1 VAARVHERLFL
12 EACDMD
18 GVGGSRGVAR
28 ASAVT
33 CQAPRH
39 PPPASNPIYVE
50 RCPRLERVGRVCL
63 RGGSRVAR
71 EGAPSLGLRVRAR
84 SLRLAAPPPLVAGGS
99 RSRIVRK
106 VGLSALVASPGD
118 PASRDESCGFR
129 GRIVEPVTEE
139 DSDARRDL
147 FDERLT

>member
-1 VAARVHERLFL
+1 MATRVHERLFL

-33 CQAPRH
+33 CHAPRH

-63 RGGSRVAR
+63 REEAVLHVR
-71 EGAPSLGLRVRAR
+71 GATSLGLRVRAR
-84 SLRLAAPPPLVAGGS
+84 SLRLAAPPAGG
-99 RSRIVRK
+99 RGRPVADRA
-106 VGLSALVASPGD
+106 GGALVRPRRQPRG
-118 PASRDESCGFR
+118 SR
-129 GRIVEPVTEE
+129 EP
-139 DSDARRDL
+139 R
-147 FDERLT
+147 